1 VLLADAASLFTNVW
15 LFDTLPK
22 AMGLIAP
29 MVYNSDGDELVFHS
43 VRFPLATGVTQ
54 KAIGAQLDTVKALHR
69 ESATFWNWL
78 GTKPTKRKDKK
89 ADGVAFNSTMEDGTP
104 ILGNI
109 ELKGRF
115 VTLTVNSAERA
126 KAGTPLF
133 TKALGNLVRAP
144 LTEIQTIDQMRADHE
159 GNDAP
164 RSVVPPEIATK
175 LVHEMLDKSYRET
188 LDQPVGMLGDITLN
202 VHASS
207 VEVVQQRLDDDPL
220 RASQPVEAPH
230 QKGVAL
236 AQVVQARAPLG
247 AVCDAAGLAVVDE
260 YSRSAGRAQLG
271 LLGGGVLLPLGHTG
285 IADDVRHPSASCCS
299 RARRSCSAA
308 SWS

>member
-1 VLLADAASLFTNVW
+1 MLLADAASLFTNVW

-29 MVYNSDGDELVFHS
+29 MVYNSDGDELVFHI
-43 VRFPLATGVTQ
+43 VRFPIAAGVTQ
-54 KAIGAQLDTVKALHR
+54 KAIGTKLDTVKTLHR

-78 GTKPTKRKDKK
+78 GTRPTKRKDKK

-109 ELKGRF
+109 EMKGRF

-164 RSVVPPEIATK
+164 QSVVPPEIATK

-188 LDQPVGMLGDITLN
+188 LDQPVGMLGDITPRE
-202 VHASS
+202 ASKS
-207 VEVVQQRLDDDPL
+207 ANGRVKLVEWLKYI
-220 RASQPVEAPH
+220 EN
-230 QKGVAL
+230 
-236 AQVVQARAPLG
+236 
-247 AVCDAAGLAVVDE
+247 
-260 YSRSAGRAQLG
+260 RSAQQPDDTDPMATYDYSWLWRELG
-271 LLGGGVLLPLGHTG
+271 VENE
-285 IADDVRHPSASCCS
+285 
-299 RARRSCSAA
+299 RR
-308 SWS
+308 

>member
-144 LTEIQTIDQMRADHE
+144 LTASRHAWGYHPARSLKVGERALPNHRFQGSE
-159 GNDAP
+159 AQG
-164 RSVVPPEIATK
+164 RVTSLGVV
-175 LVHEMLDKSYRET
+175 
-188 LDQPVGMLGDITLN
+188 
-202 VHASS
+202 
-207 VEVVQQRLDDDPL
+207 
-220 RASQPVEAPH
+220 
-230 QKGVAL
+230 
-236 AQVVQARAPLG
+236 
-247 AVCDAAGLAVVDE
+247 
-260 YSRSAGRAQLG
+260 
-271 LLGGGVLLPLGHTG
+271 
-285 IADDVRHPSASCCS
+285 
-299 RARRSCSAA
+299 
-308 SWS
+308 